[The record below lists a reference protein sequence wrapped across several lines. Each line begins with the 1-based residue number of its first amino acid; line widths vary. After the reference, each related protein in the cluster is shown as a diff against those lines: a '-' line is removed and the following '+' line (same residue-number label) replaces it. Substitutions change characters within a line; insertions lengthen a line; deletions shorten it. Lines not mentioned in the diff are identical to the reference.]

1 MTGRNWN
8 NTGLSR
14 YVYDIIPGQAITPQI
29 VITARI
35 NGKYST
41 INSEYYRG
49 IDSER
54 ELFRIS
60 GSDEISDT
68 ELHSTIKNL
77 IK

>member
-8 NTGLSR
+8 NTGVSR
-14 YVYDIIPGQAITPQI
+14 YVYDIIPGQAITLQI

-54 ELFRIS
+54 EL
-60 GSDEISDT
+60 
-68 ELHSTIKNL
+68 L
-77 IK
+77 